1 MDMTSNHQFSIGGV
15 LGIAA
20 AALLSVLLSA
30 CAAGPQCAELGDCG
44 GDPTGT
50 WSSDDATHPG
60 CVDGPYFT
68 QTTVTAAGAAFDPTL
83 YGRPA
88 PVAGQSPA
96 QPTLADWCE
105 GLVLQKDRTNILGGR
120 VTFVFQDPAITK
132 FSVVYNPDLTY
143 TAGFVRSGRFAQ
155 YYSETCLTEFGQ
167 DPNDCSAIQ
176 ATIVMEDLTGQLKN
190 PTCTPAA
197 GGGCSCAYDS
207 AAGRT
212 ELSGQALTC
221 KVSEIIMNR
230 EGTNETFKNVA
241 CTPDLSRGGCNCGYD
256 AAFAN
261 GDIGVYTVSGNVIT
275 NHPQNSADYPSK
287 ITFCQQNDSLQISGF
302 QSSYLYN
309 KAPVR
314 TFRLNRDS
322 NAAPPVMMEMGGAP
336 AVAGGGTGGDSAGT
350 GGAAP
355 AMGTAGMGTAG
366 TGTAGMGGM

>member
-1 MDMTSNHQFSIGGV
+1 MDMTSNHQTSLGA
-15 LGIAA
+15 LGIAV

-44 GDPTGT
+44 GDPVGS
-50 WSSDDATHPG
+50 WSSNDAAHPG
-60 CVDGPYFT
+60 CLDGPYFT
-68 QTTVTAAGAAFDPTL
+68 PTTVTAAGAAFDSTL
-83 YGRPA
+83 YGRPS

-120 VTFVFQDPAITK
+120 VTFVFEDPAITK
-132 FSVVYNPDLTY
+132 FSVVYNADLTY

-155 YYSETCLTEFGQ
+155 YYSQTCLTEFGQ
-167 DPNDCSAIQ
+167 DPNDCAAIQ
-176 ATIVMEDLTGQLKN
+176 ATIVMEDLSGQLKN
-190 PTCTPAA
+190 PTCTPVT
-197 GGGCSCAYDS
+197 GGGCNCAYDS
-207 AAGRT
+207 GAGRAQ
-212 ELSGQALTC
+212 LSGQALTC

-261 GDIGVYTVSGNVIT
+261 GDIGVYTVSGNTIT

-287 ITFCQQNDSLQISGF
+287 ITFCAPKDGNTLQISGY
-302 QSSYLYN
+302 QNSYLYN

-314 TFRLNRDS
+314 TFRLNRDA
-322 NAAPPVMMEMGGAP
+322 NAAPPVMETAGAGGMPAAGGAP
-336 AVAGGGTGGDSAGT
+336 AVTGSAGIGGDSAGT
-350 GGAAP
+350 GGAP
-355 AMGTAGMGTAG
+355 AAAGTAGMAG
-366 TGTAGMGGM
+366 G

>member
-1 MDMTSNHQFSIGGV
+1 MDMTSNHQISLGGA

-30 CAAGPQCAELGDCG
+30 CAAGPQCTELGDCG
-44 GDPTGT
+44 GDPTGS
-50 WSSDDATHPG
+50 WSSNDAAHPV
-60 CVDGPYFT
+60 CLDGPYFT
-68 QTTVTAAGAAFDPTL
+68 PTTVTAAGAAFDSTL
-83 YGRPA
+83 YGRPS

-120 VTFVFQDPAITK
+120 VTFVFEDPAITK
-132 FSVVYNPDLTY
+132 FSVVYNADRTY

-155 YYSETCLTEFGQ
+155 YYSQTCLTEFGQ
-167 DPNDCSAIQ
+167 DPSDCSAIQ
-176 ATIVMEDLTGQLKN
+176 ATIIMEDLTGQLKN
-190 PTCTPAA
+190 PLCTPA
-197 GGGCSCAYDS
+197 GGGCSCAYDG
-207 AAGRT
+207 AAGRAQ
-212 ELSGQALTC
+212 LSGQDLTC

-287 ITFCQQNDSLQISGF
+287 ITFCANQPAGTLQISGY
-302 QSSYLYN
+302 QNSYLFN

-314 TFRLNRDS
+314 TFRLNADAT
-322 NAAPPVMMEMGGAP
+322 AAPPVGAAGAGGAP
-336 AVAGGGTGGDSAGT
+336 AGGALAVAGSVGTGGDSAGS
-350 GGAAP
+350 GGASTA
-355 AMGTAGMGTAG
+355 AGTAGI
-366 TGTAGMGGM
+366 GGM

>member
-1 MDMTSNHQFSIGGV
+1 MDMTSNHQISLGGA
-15 LGIAA
+15 LGIAV

-30 CAAGPQCAELGDCG
+30 CAAGPQCTELGDCG
-44 GDPTGT
+44 GNPVGS
-50 WSSDDATHPG
+50 WSSNDAAHPG
-60 CVDGPYFT
+60 CLDGPYFT
-68 QTTVTAAGAAFDPTL
+68 PTTVTAAGAAFDSTL

-120 VTFVFQDPAITK
+120 VTFVFEDPAITK
-132 FSVVYNPDLTY
+132 FSVVYNSDLTY
-143 TAGFVRSGRFAQ
+143 TSGFVRSGRFAQ
-155 YYSETCLTEFGQ
+155 YYSQTCLTEFGQ
-167 DPNDCSAIQ
+167 DPNDCAAIQ
-176 ATIVMEDLTGQLKN
+176 ATVQMEDLTGQWASSM
-190 PTCTPAA
+190 CTPVAS
-197 GGGCSCAYDS
+197 GGCDCSYG
-207 AAGRT
+207 AGAH
-212 ELSGQALTC
+212 LSGQALTC

-241 CTPDLSRGGCNCGYD
+241 CTPDVSRGGCNCGYD

-322 NAAPPVMMEMGGAP
+322 NAAPPVMMEMGGAGGAP
-336 AVAGGGTGGDSAGT
+336 PVAAGGTGGDSAGT
-350 GGAAP
+350 AGAPP
-355 AMGTAGMGTAG
+355 AMGSAGMGTAG
-366 TGTAGMGGM
+366 TATAGMGGM

>member
-1 MDMTSNHQFSIGGV
+1 MDMTSNHKFCLGSAG
-15 LGIAA
+15 GIAV

-30 CAAGPQCAELGDCG
+30 CAAGPQCTELGDCG
-44 GDPTGT
+44 GNPVGS
-50 WSSDDATHPG
+50 WSSNDAAHPG
-60 CVDGPYFT
+60 CLDGPYFT
-68 QTTVTAAGAAFDPTL
+68 PTTVTAAGAAFDSTL
-83 YGRPA
+83 YGRPS

-120 VTFVFQDPAITK
+120 VTFVFEDPAITK
-132 FSVVYNPDLTY
+132 FSVVYNADLTY

-155 YYSETCLTEFGQ
+155 YYSQTCLTEFGQ
-167 DPNDCSAIQ
+167 DPSDCSAIQ
-176 ATIVMEDLTGQLKN
+176 ATIIMEDLTGQLKN
-190 PTCTPAA
+190 PVCTPAA
-197 GGGCSCAYDS
+197 GGCSCAYDG
-207 AAGRT
+207 AAGRAQ
-212 ELSGQALTC
+212 LSGQDLTC

-287 ITFCQQNDSLQISGF
+287 ITFCANQPAGTLQISGY
-302 QSSYLYN
+302 QNSYLYN

-314 TFRLNRDS
+314 TFRLNADA
-322 NAAPPVMMEMGGAP
+322 NAAPPIMMETGGAPAGGAPAGGAP
-336 AVAGGGTGGDSAGT
+336 AVSGGAGMGGDSAGS
-350 GGAAP
+350 GGAA
-355 AMGTAGMGTAG
+355 
-366 TGTAGMGGM
+366 TAGMGGM